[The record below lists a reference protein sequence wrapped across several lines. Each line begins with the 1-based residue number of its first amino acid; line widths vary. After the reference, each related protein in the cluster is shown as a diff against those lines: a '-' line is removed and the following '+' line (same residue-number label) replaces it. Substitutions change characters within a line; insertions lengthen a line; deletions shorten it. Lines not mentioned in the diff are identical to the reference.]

1 MDKTMST
8 GALAA
13 ERCRILYKYLI
24 GKGDQWTETF
34 CVAWELSRYYPYMEW
49 ELKSSNEECD
59 FHDSNARMM
68 ITNDIRLIN
77 ESGNFEKIII
87 SGKRGI
93 KIANQKEAE
102 KYIANQYRAIFRRF
116 KRLRVLSKKAEANGQ
131 IDIYNDTVN
140 AFLEE

>member
-24 GKGDQWTETF
+24 GKGDQWTKTDEV
-34 CVAWELSRYYPYMEW
+34 CNDLHKYYPFDDW
-49 ELKSSNEECD
+49 FFDRGGLD
-59 FHDSNARMM
+59 AFHDSNARMM